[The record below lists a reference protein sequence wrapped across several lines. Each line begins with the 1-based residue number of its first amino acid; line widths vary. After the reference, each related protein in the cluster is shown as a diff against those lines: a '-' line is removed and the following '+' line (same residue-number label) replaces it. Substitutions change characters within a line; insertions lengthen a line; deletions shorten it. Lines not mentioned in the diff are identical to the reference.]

1 MSQTLLLLVAAT
13 LNGPGEAICVPAER
27 ANRSFVI
34 NLSGTGPLS
43 ATITYEVSN
52 DNGLTWASRV
62 TFNLNGTGL
71 VTDTDV
77 DANSPF
83 TCVRGR
89 VSNLT
94 GTNASVS
101 MTGCAA

>member
-1 MSQTLLLLVAAT
+1 MSQTLLLLVAVT
-13 LNGPGEAICVPAER
+13 VNGPGEMICVPAKQ
-27 ANRSFVI
+27 ANRSFVV
-34 NLSGTGPLS
+34 NLSGIGPIS
-43 ATITYEVSN
+43 AIVTYEVSN
-52 DNGLTWASRV
+52 DNGVTWATRV
-62 TFNLNGTGL
+62 TFNLSGTGL
-71 VTDTDV
+71 VADTDV